1 MKTLILLGAGQMGQA
16 AYRLVN
22 QTHYKVLA
30 FADNNSML
38 WGTTLCGHPLLSVED
53 AVSAAP
59 DGILIAVAGAERTE
73 QLRAQL
79 LELGY
84 SGQIRTLVEFA
95 EALDI
100 RNAVFA
106 LLADRLER
114 LPGALAELGVYRG
127 DFAAELNRRFPERN
141 LYLFDTFEG
150 FDLRDLNTETQNGYS
165 RSVEGEF
172 SDTTL
177 ELVLSKMTTQ
187 HNVVVQKGY
196 FPDTT
201 EGMDPELRFAMVSL
215 DADLYEPTFNGLK
228 WFYPRMVSGG
238 VILLHDYQN
247 ARFSGVHAAVEAFE
261 REFGPLLLLPVGD
274 LHGSAMVIHP

>member
-261 REFGPLLLLPVGD
+261 RKFGPLLLLPVGD